1 MLRIGKGVTRQA
13 IKRALARGGPLTVTY
28 DDILSEQEIR
38 EAVAGVREAG
48 TPVESRPLLAWLASH
63 PNAPADILRDLAR
76 GASREILV
84 SLALNRNLPA
94 DLRKALLEH
103 QDEDVRAHA
112 NHTFS
117 QTRSH

>member
-1 MLRIGKGVTRQA
+1 MLRIGKGVSREA
-13 IKRALARGGPLTVTY
+13 IKRALSRGGALTVTY

-48 TPVESRPLLAWLASH
+48 SPVEARPLLAWLASH
-63 PNAPADILRDLAR
+63 PNAPADILRDLAQ
-76 GASREILV
+76 GASREILM
-84 SLALNRNLPA
+84 SLALNQNLPR

-103 QDEDVRAHA
+103 EDEDVRTHA

-117 QTRSH
+117 RTRRH